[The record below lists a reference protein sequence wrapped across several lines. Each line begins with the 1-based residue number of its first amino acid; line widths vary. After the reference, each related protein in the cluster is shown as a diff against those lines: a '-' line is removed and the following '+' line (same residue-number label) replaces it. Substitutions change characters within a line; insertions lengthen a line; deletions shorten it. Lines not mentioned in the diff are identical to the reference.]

1 MSLPERKSHRLRRIM
16 RGGENV
22 HDHLSQLQA
31 AISFQAKPFH
41 LLVLRSGTVFETMEG
56 TFGSEERRPMLAGEC
71 QGCPGMVV
79 VLVGDEESGDGARGN
94 SESGQ
99 PPFNF
104 PAGEPGI
111 EEDIRRAV
119 GDKCDVTAT
128 TAAQNGY
135 L

>member
-1 MSLPERKSHRLRRIM
+1 MRRREDVHHHLR
-16 RGGENV
+16 
-22 HDHLSQLQA
+22 QLQA

-41 LLVLRSGTVFETMEG
+41 LLVLISGAVFEAMEG
-56 TFGSEERRPMLAGEC
+56 TFGGEERRPMFAGEC

-79 VLVGDEESGDGARGN
+79 VFVGDEESGDGARGD

-99 PPFNF
+99 PPFDF

-135 L
+135 LQGYGEPPATVY